1 MREPSGRVLAFLILS
16 SVLLAADCA
25 TITRRSKQRI
35 PVTSHPVGA
44 TVIVNGVQ
52 QGVTPLVL
60 RLPRKEKGQV
70 IRIESPGYNPVE
82 IRPKRKMS
90 GGPMA
95 GNFALGLMPGAV
107 LAMGYG
113 MEHDEDENVDM
124 MSMLI
129 WMLSA
134 AAFGGLFTAVDSG
147 GKGYELEPR
156 ELTVTLTKAEGP
168 PRVETIVIEAGD
180 FQAIKWIR
188 VRRD

>member
-44 TVIVNGVQ
+44 TVMVNGVQ

-70 IRIESPGYNPVE
+70 IRIESPGYKPVE

-113 MEHDEDENVDM
+113 MEHDEDENADM

>member
-156 ELTVTLTKAEGP
+156 ELTVTLTKAEGS
-168 PRVETIVIEAGD
+168 PRVETILIEADD

>member
-168 PRVETIVIEAGD
+168 PRVETILIEAGD
-180 FQAIKWIR
+180 IQTIKWIR

>member
-44 TVIVNGVQ
+44 TVMVNGVQ

-113 MEHDEDENVDM
+113 MEHDEDENADM

-156 ELTVTLTKAEGP
+156 ELTVTLTKAEGS
-168 PRVETIVIEAGD
+168 PRVETILIEADD

>member
-44 TVIVNGVQ
+44 TVMVNGVQ

-156 ELTVTLTKAEGP
+156 ELTVTLTKAEGS
-168 PRVETIVIEAGD
+168 PRVETILIEADD